1 MKPSVK
7 YKLYYTKSAVKDIRK
22 LDSVAKKKIK
32 KKIEI
37 FSKKPIFYSRRLID
51 KSLGSYRWRIGNY
64 RVIFDL
70 DDEKIIILRIGHRR
84 EIYR

>member
-1 MKPSVK
+1 MLFRL
-7 YKLYYTKSAVKDIRK
+7 LYSRSAAHDIKK

-37 FSKKPIFYSRRLID
+37 YSRKPFFYAKRLID
-51 KSLGSYRWRIGNY
+51 PRIGTYRWRIGNY
-64 RVIFDL
+64 RVIFDI
-70 DDEKIIILRIGHRR
+70 DGKNIVILRIGHRR